1 MISAVDSAAAPMR
14 RKNWLP
20 NWARRSSMPNS
31 VLIAPKNNAAYL
43 ASWIELLKSDSRAI
57 FTAASKASKAAEYL
71 RGLALAEPMKLA
83 A

>member
-1 MISAVDSAAAPMR
+1 MR

-20 NWARRSSMPNS
+20 NRAWRSSTLNL
-31 VLIAPKNNAAYL
+31 VLIAPSATRL
-43 ASWIELLKSDSRAI
+43 IWQTGIQLLKSDSRAI
-57 FTAASKASKAAEYL
+57 FTAANRASKAAEYL